1 MRFVDKWACKDGA
14 PKGDEDRRSGLMVEN
29 EKSGNTD
36 RREHGV
42 LGDYVAQRDGLI
54 EKENDCLTLFNAQLA

>member
-1 MRFVDKWACKDGA
+1 
-14 PKGDEDRRSGLMVEN
+14 MVEN